1 MDKQA
6 GKAQVQ
12 QSNALTSIDYDY
24 EQGLKVLARLIVRIH
39 MQRTTNKLGNKDGFP
54 KDKI

>member
-12 QSNALTSIDYDY
+12 QSNALTSSDY
-24 EQGLKVLARLIVRIH
+24 EQGLKVLARIIVRIH
-39 MQRTTNKLGNKDGFP
+39 MQRTANKLGNKDGFQ